1 MKETSLLIRTWTMGC
16 AESIISNIVAK
27 SNSNGQKVNINQA
40 NGKVQPAPLRG
51 ERVGRDEARER
62 RKKAVMERHAKKQ
75 VMAKT
80 ISENAMAE
88 KERLSTSTWMSWRSS
103 GVNSDIIS
111 PAVSISVRG
120 SDGTASPDPLPNPAI
135 AYVNSEG
142 TNPSTQPEEDINA
155 NHMQI
160 RTMELP
166 NQVTEGP
173 DEPSNQNGELI
184 DERLSDSGGKERV
197 QKEQNGTL
205 GDGNTR
211 MEEQKSLQEPFLNG
225 NGCQGGG
232 RKDDITPLMDD
243 GKDKTEKEKK
253 RKMRGKRKA
262 VKFTDQDLGDEN
274 HEDCSDRK

>member
-1 MKETSLLIRTWTMGC
+1 MGC

-27 SNSNGQKVNINQA
+27 SNSKGQKVNTNQA

-88 KERLSTSTWMSWRSS
+88 KERLSTSTWMSWRS

-120 SDGTASPDPLPNPAI
+120 SDGTASPSDPLPNPAI

-142 TNPSTQPEEDINA
+142 TNPSTHPEQDINA

-184 DERLSDSGGKERV
+184 DERLSDSGGKGTV
-197 QKEQNGTL
+197 PKEQNGTL
-205 GDGNTR
+205 GDGNYTR
-211 MEEQKSLQEPFLNG
+211 VEEQKSLQEPLLNG
-225 NGCQGGG
+225 NGHQGGG
-232 RKDDITPLMDD
+232 RKDDE
-243 GKDKTEKEKK
+243 KDKMEKEKK

-274 HEDCSDRK
+274 LEDNGQKKSKGR